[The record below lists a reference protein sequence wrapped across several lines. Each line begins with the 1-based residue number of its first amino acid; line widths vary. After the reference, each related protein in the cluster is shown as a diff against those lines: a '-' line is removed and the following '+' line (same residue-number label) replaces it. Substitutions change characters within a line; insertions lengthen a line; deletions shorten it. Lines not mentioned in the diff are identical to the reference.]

1 MKDEAAEA
9 TVSAIASKFTYGG
22 SSAAVVF
29 GLTANELAA
38 VLGVLIALAG
48 LAVQWYYKRKSNHR
62 EQILHDARM
71 AGLIIRD
78 EDV

>member
-29 GLTANELAA
+29 GLTANEFAA
-38 VLGVLIALAG
+38 VLGVMIALAG
-48 LAVQWYYKRKSNHR
+48 LAVQWHYKRKADKR
-62 EQILHDARM
+62 ENILHDARM

-78 EDV
+78 RDV